1 MTLTPLFL
9 LRVVGDA
16 LADYRGSGAWDTHDC
31 GVNRIACV
39 LMDQLPGALILTK
52 DRDIPSLNHRLV
64 ELFVRNV
71 YEWLFQT
78 IVTTVA
84 LLIASRIMTIERAGA
99 VTPDPRSKDRGPC
112 HLSVQSG
119 LLTLLSY
126 VGERGQH
133 IGDAPGAC
141 LALAGLQKARL
152 SHVLATLGQQLLL
165 VNI

>member
-1 MTLTPLFL
+1 MALTALFL
-9 LRVVGDA
+9 LRVDGA
-16 LADYRGSGAWDTHDC
+16 TLADYGGGCAWDTHDG
-31 GVNRIACV
+31 GVYGVASV
-39 LMDQLPGALILTK
+39 LMDQLAGAFILTQ
-52 DRDIPSLNHRLV
+52 DRDIPPLNHRLI